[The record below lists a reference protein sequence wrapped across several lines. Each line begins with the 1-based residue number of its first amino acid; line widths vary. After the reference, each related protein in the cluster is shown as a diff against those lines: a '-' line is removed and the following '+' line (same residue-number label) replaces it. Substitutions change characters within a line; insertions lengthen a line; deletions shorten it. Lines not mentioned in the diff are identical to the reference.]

1 MFQEDF
7 CWTNVFFCNKRAA
20 IYLKTFYLLSIL
32 FSLIYRQFSLIF
44 PLSPHS
50 LFLSFHCRAFFSF
63 FLSIYILTL
72 SFILTSLVPSPFKSL
87 QLLLKHSFSQFPR
100 PSFLPTLSLLSSP
113 LLSLSSICSHSHSL
127 FFNSS

>member
-50 LFLSFHCRAFFSF
+50 LFLSFHCRAFF
-63 FLSIYILTL
+63 FLSFNLHSYSLLYSHISRPLSFQISSVASQAFFFSISSTLFHSHSFSSQSSTIVTLLNLLSFTL
-72 SFILTSLVPSPFKSL
+72 SFL
-87 QLLLKHSFSQFPR
+87 
-100 PSFLPTLSLLSSP
+100 
-113 LLSLSSICSHSHSL
+113 
-127 FFNSS
+127 